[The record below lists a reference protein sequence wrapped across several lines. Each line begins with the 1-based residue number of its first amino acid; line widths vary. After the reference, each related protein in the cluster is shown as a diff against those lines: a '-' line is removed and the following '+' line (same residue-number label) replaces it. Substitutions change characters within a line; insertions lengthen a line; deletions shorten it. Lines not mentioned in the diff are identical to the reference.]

1 MRTFTQF
8 FKSVVII
15 LAGTCM
21 PVMVFC
27 QIQGAVKDV
36 NNIPLAGAN
45 VLLLLQKD
53 SSMISGV
60 MASEQGTFSISD
72 FTPGAYL
79 LGISMIGYK
88 PAFSSPFTI
97 KSSNDHLHLDPIIVE
112 EDSRQLQ
119 DVNVVAKKQVYELEI
134 DRMVIN
140 VDNSITSSGNTAL
153 EVLEKAPGIIVDRQ
167 NSSVSMSGKGG
178 VMIIINGRQN
188 RMPMAAAV
196 EMLASMN
203 ADNVEKIELI
213 TSPPA
218 KYDAEGDAGIINV
231 VLKKNDDFG
240 TNGSFTLGAG
250 MGERERLNGGLNLN
264 HHVEKVNYFGLYNAT
279 NNNYRQRINGNRIIT
294 QGASMLETDS
304 RSNREASLL
313 FQNAR
318 LGFDYT
324 ISSKTMLGMLAAGYI
339 RDWEMDAVNDIFYR
353 RDDVITDR
361 SNLNTF
367 ELNKWIHYMG
377 NVNLQH
383 KFKEDEILEVNLDY
397 LNYEFNN
404 PSNYVIN
411 NSGNGQ
417 NAGTDEGID
426 VEKLTPLEIG
436 VGMIDYS
443 KQLGSKLKI
452 EGGVKATI
460 TRFSNDV
467 AVSYLRQGT
476 WLTDD
481 EMTNK
486 YKMKEDIS
494 AIYSTVNYSFNK
506 KTSIV
511 AGLRYE
517 YMNSALSSAT
527 EQGILD
533 LHYGKLFPTVFFS
546 RKFNENNSWQLS
558 YSRRIDRPTFNELA
572 PFIVFMTP
580 ETFISGNEE
589 LVPALSDI
597 LKTDFQHK
605 GIIFSITYTDTKDAI
620 SRFQPQID
628 EERNRMYITSK
639 NLDHFKTIAGMLA
652 FPFTLTKWWKMQNNF
667 SWIYQTIETFY
678 DGEDIDV
685 QQSNYRI
692 NSIQNITL
700 SKTVSA
706 EISGFYQ
713 SVSLFGIAELK
724 PYGRLDFGLQKK
736 FNDGNSTLSLNVT
749 DALKTNVYK
758 STAHVPE
765 LNINTRSLLD
775 FDTRVISLTFTQNFG
790 NNQLKSARKR
800 ETASEEER
808 NRIST
813 Q

>member
-1 MRTFTQF
+1 M
-8 FKSVVII
+8 
-15 LAGTCM
+15 AGTCI
-21 PVMVFC
+21 PVIAFP
-27 QIQGAVKDV
+27 QIQGSVKDV
-36 NNIPLAGAN
+36 NNIPLANAN

-53 SSMISGV
+53 SSMVSGV
-60 MASEQGTFSISD
+60 MASEQGTFSITN
-72 FTPGAYL
+72 FNPGAYL
-79 LGISMIGYK
+79 LGVSMIGYK
-88 PAFSSPFTI
+88 PAFSSPFVI
-97 KSSNDHLHLDPIIVE
+97 KSSNDHIHINPIIVE
-112 EDSRQLQ
+112 DDARQLQ
-119 DVNVVAKKQVYELEI
+119 EVDVVAKKQVYELEI

-140 VDNSITSSGNTAL
+140 VDNSVTSSGNTAL
-153 EVLEKAPGIIVDRQ
+153 EVLEKAPGVIVDRQ
-167 NSSVSMSGKGG
+167 NSSISMSGKGG

-250 MGERERLNGGLNLN
+250 MGEKERLNGGLNLN

-279 NNNYRQRINGNRIIT
+279 YGNFRQHINGNRIIT
-294 QGASMLETDS
+294 QGVSTLETDS
-304 RSNREASLL
+304 KSNREASLL

-324 ISSKTMLGMLAAGYI
+324 ISSKTVLGFLTAGYI
-339 RDWEMDAVNDIFYR
+339 RDWEMDAINDIFYR
-353 RDDVITDR
+353 RDNVITDR
-361 SNLNTF
+361 SNLKTI

-397 LNYEFNN
+397 LNYENDN
-404 PSNYVIN
+404 PSNYVIT

-417 NAGTDEGID
+417 NAGADEGID
-426 VEKLTPLEIG
+426 VAKLTPLQIG

-443 KQLGSKLKI
+443 KQIGSKFKM

-460 TRFSNDV
+460 TRFTNDV

-476 WLTDD
+476 WQADD
-481 EMTNK
+481 ELTNK

-494 AIYSTVNYSFNK
+494 AVYSAVNYSFNK

-517 YMNSALSSAT
+517 YMNSVLSSAT
-527 EQGILD
+527 QQGILD
-533 LHYGKLFPTVFFS
+533 LHYGKLFPTFFFS
-546 RKFNENNSWQLS
+546 RKFSENNSWQFS

-580 ETFISGNEE
+580 ETFISGNEK
-589 LVPALSDI
+589 LLPALSDV

-605 GIIFSITYTDTKDAI
+605 GIIFSVTYTDTKDAI
-620 SRFQPQID
+620 SRFQPEID
-628 EERNRMYITSK
+628 EERNRLYITSK

-652 FPFTLTKWWKMQNNF
+652 FPYTLTKWWKMQNNF
-667 SWIYQTIETFY
+667 SWIYQIIKTVY
-678 DGEDIDV
+678 DGEDIDI

-692 NSIQNITL
+692 NSIQNFTI
-700 SKTVSA
+700 SKTFSA
-706 EISGFYQ
+706 EVSGFYQ
-713 SVSLFGIAELK
+713 SASLFGIAELK
-724 PYGRLDFGLQKK
+724 PYGRVDFGLEKK
-736 FNDGNSTLSLNVT
+736 FNDGNSTLSINVI
-749 DALKTNVYK
+749 DAFKTNIFK
-758 STAHVPE
+758 STAYVSE
-765 LNINTRSLLD
+765 LNINTKSKLD
-775 FDTRVISLTFTQNFG
+775 FDLRVISFTFTQNFG
-790 NNQLKSARKR
+790 NTQMKSANKRK
-800 ETASEEER
+800 TASEEER